1 MSTIN
6 VSLENPYGEVV
17 IPRAKIRSPDDA
29 STVITNTA
37 ALGGDGTNPYG
48 VTNSEPPPY
57 MVKEAGG
64 GEEEEEARSRGCCY
78 RCRRK
83 K

>member
-6 VSLENPYGEVV
+6 VSIDNPYGEVV
-17 IPRAKIRSPDDA
+17 IPRAKIRSPDDV
-29 STVITNTA
+29 STVITNPV
-37 ALGGDGTNPYG
+37 ALSSDAGNPYG
-48 VTNSEPPPY
+48 VSNSEPPPY
-57 MVKEAGG
+57 VVKEAGG
-64 GEEEEEARSRGCCY
+64 GEEDEGRSRGCCY